1 MHRFF
6 TVLYGAAGVAH
17 FLRPQV
23 FDQIV
28 PARLPGA
35 PRWWTYASGAA
46 ELAVAG
52 LMARPQTRRTAGY
65 ASAALLVAV
74 FPANAKMAWDW
85 RDQPARRRAIAYG
98 RLPLQ
103 LPLIWWSV
111 RVAREAPVRGGD

>member
-6 TVLYGAAGVAH
+6 SVLYGAAGVAH
-17 FLRPQV
+17 FVRPQV

-28 PARLPGA
+28 PTRLPGA
-35 PRWWTYASGAA
+35 VRWWTYASGVA

-52 LMARPQTRRTAGY
+52 LMARPETRRTAGY

-74 FPANAKMAWDW
+74 FPANVKMAWDW
-85 RDQPARRRAIAYG
+85 RDQSARRRAIAYG

-111 RVAREAPVRGGD
+111 QVARAAPARVGD